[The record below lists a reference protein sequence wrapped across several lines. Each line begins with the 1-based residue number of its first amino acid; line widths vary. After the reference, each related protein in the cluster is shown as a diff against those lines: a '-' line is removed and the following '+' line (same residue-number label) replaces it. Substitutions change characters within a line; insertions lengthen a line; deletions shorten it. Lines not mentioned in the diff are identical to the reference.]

1 MGVDL
6 TLTCKKCGTDLG
18 CFGRAYHYKTSY
30 DNEYELAE
38 DRRILQRMAVDKIVG
53 DCMDFIKGT
62 LESEELMRHIRDHLE
77 NMFEDAERCGCIKM
91 LEIMM
96 ESGNVD
102 REES

>member
-6 TLTCKKCGTDLG
+6 ILKCKRCGVDLG
-18 CFGRAYHYKTSY
+18 WFGRAHHYKIPN
-30 DNEYELAE
+30 DNGLAE
-38 DRRILQRMAVDKIVG
+38 DRRILQSIATDKIVG

-62 LESEELMRHIRDHLE
+62 LKSNELMQNLRDHLE
-77 NMFEDAERCGCIKM
+77 NMFEDAERCGCIGMVNIM
-91 LEIMM
+91 L